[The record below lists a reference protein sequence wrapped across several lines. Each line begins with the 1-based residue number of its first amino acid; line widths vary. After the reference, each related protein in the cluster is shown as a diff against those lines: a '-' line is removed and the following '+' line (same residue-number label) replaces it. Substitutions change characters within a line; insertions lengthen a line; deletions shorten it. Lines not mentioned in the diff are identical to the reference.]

1 MKKSITIFAALL
13 LAMNVSFAQST
24 EVNPTVASVQVETA
38 HLLPIEYSTTAEK
51 IKMASPRIEVI
62 KNELAKPNLS
72 REEIVNYKELLWR
85 FENAIVVNE
94 NK

>member
-1 MKKSITIFAALL
+1 
-13 LAMNVSFAQST
+13 
-24 EVNPTVASVQVETA
+24 
-38 HLLPIEYSTTAEK
+38 
-51 IKMASPRIEVI
+51 MASPRIEVI